1 LCHRR
6 ARTAQ
11 QPTLQKEFS
20 FHARP
25 GIAFSLETDLETEG
39 YEVTLVADGAEAVPR
54 ALSQAFDLIL
64 LDVMLPNKDGF
75 EVCRELRHRG
85 LKTPIILLTART
97 QEAEKVLGLDVG
109 ADDYVTKPFSPREL
123 RARIRAL
130 LRRAMTG
137 GNEPE
142 DVGQGEDIHRFG
154 KCELDMGRFELR
166 RNGQTVDTTTTELK
180 LLAAFVRCR
189 GRLLT
194 RERLLDEVWGTGIS
208 VTDRVI
214 DNHIVS
220 LRKKIEEEPTAPRYL
235 ISVRGLGCRFD
246 G

>member
-1 LCHRR
+1 MVKILVI
-6 ARTAQ
+6 
-11 QPTLQKEFS
+11 EDE
-20 FHARP
+20 P

-39 YEVTLVADGAEAVPR
+39 YEVSVVGDGAEAVPR
-54 ALSQAFDLIL
+54 ALSEPFDLIL

-85 LKTPIILLTART
+85 LKTPIILLTAKT
-97 QEAEKVLGLDVG
+97 HEAEKVLGLDVG

-123 RARIRAL
+123 RARIRAR
-130 LRRAMTG
+130 LRGAETKR
-137 GNEPE
+137 NETE
-142 DVGQGEDIHRFG
+142 GADRSEEIHRFG
-154 KCELDMGRFELR
+154 NCELDLGRFELR
-166 RNGQTVDTTTTELK
+166 RNGQRLDTTTTELK
-180 LLAAFVRCR
+180 LLAAFVRNR

-214 DNHIVS
+214 DNHVVS
-220 LRKKIEEEPTAPRYL
+220 LRKKIEDESAAPRYL
-235 ISVRGLGCRFD
+235 ISVRGLGYRFD